1 MAESFWKPPCNPQ
14 RERKHGKAAYGDHG
28 PQRAFGLFT
37 GANPQNYWKHIPDGS
52 GTACSPLVSR
62 MRFAPEQQDPLAAA
76 PSADELIRG
85 LLSLS
90 FPSWNQQPWSH
101 PEFQWSTQPCSQ
113 MPPLDVLGASK
124 GSDSGQKHTFQ
135 ALESASRKPL
145 EHFSSLKVALEPH
158 SLLHSGSSS
167 PINSENCMISSGS
180 DHLGSLRVS
189 PPLPLMLPGLQV
201 EGVKL
206 DTDACLKQNPLNTFT
221 NASSAQVEGPPQ
233 AEGPVVGCWSTDPI
247 WPGWDTLALN
257 KPKFCIE
264 REAQLHKQAAAVN
277 EPTYTW
283 EGSLPLRNYK
293 NPVYSCKV
301 FLGGVPWDITE
312 ASLLNTFS
320 VFGPLKV
327 DWPGKDGNHPRF
339 APQGYMYLLFDW
351 EESVKSLLQAC
362 AQSDDNHEFYYKLS
376 SRRIHSKD
384 VQVMPWVISDSSFIH
399 LPIQHRSRS
408 KTVFVGALHGTLN
421 AESLAHIMEE
431 LFGEVMYAGINIDKH
446 KYPIGSGRV
455 TFRSQRSY
463 LKAVTAA
470 FVQIKTFKFTKKVQI
485 DPYLS
490 DSMCQICNS
499 QPGPFFCRAQACFK
513 YYCQS
518 CWYWQHSLDV
528 LSSHQPLMRNQK
540 GLNPNKPTAAGV
552 GKSLD

>member
-1 MAESFWKPPCNPQ
+1 MDFCR

-62 MRFAPEQQDPLAAA
+62 MLFAPEQQDPLAAV
-76 PSADELIRG
+76 PSADELILG

-113 MPPLDVLGASK
+113 MPLRGRK
-124 GSDSGQKHTFQ
+124 
-135 ALESASRKPL
+135 SRKPL
-145 EHFSSLKVALEPH
+145 EHFSSLKAALEPH

-167 PINSENCMISSGS
+167 PVNSENCMISSGS

-277 EPTYTW
+277 EATYTW
-283 EGSLPLRNYK
+283 EGSLPLRHYK

-312 ASLLNTFS
+312 ASVLNTFS

-351 EESVKSLLQAC
+351 EESVKSLMQAC
-362 AQSDDNHEFYYKLS
+362 AQSDDNLEFYYKLS
-376 SRRIHSKD
+376 SRQIHSKD
-384 VQVMPWVISDSSFIH
+384 VRI
-399 LPIQHRSRS
+399 
-408 KTVFVGALHGTLN
+408 T
-421 AESLAHIMEE
+421 
-431 LFGEVMYAGINIDKH
+431 
-446 KYPIGSGRV
+446 
-455 TFRSQRSY
+455 
-463 LKAVTAA
+463 
-470 FVQIKTFKFTKKVQI
+470 
-485 DPYLS
+485 
-490 DSMCQICNS
+490 
-499 QPGPFFCRAQACFK
+499 
-513 YYCQS
+513 
-518 CWYWQHSLDV
+518 
-528 LSSHQPLMRNQK
+528 
-540 GLNPNKPTAAGV
+540 
-552 GKSLD
+552 